1 MKYHKILLAG
11 AAFGFAM
18 PAMAETW
25 DMPVAYPGSNY
36 LTQTAVDFGKC
47 VTEGTGGDI
56 TIAVHPNGSL
66 YSGADIKRAIQTGQV
81 PIGERLLSAHEN
93 ENPLF
98 GVDALPFVASS
109 FEASEKLYQ
118 ATKGPLGELLETQ
131 NLVLVYSA
139 LWGPQGLY
147 AKKDINSA
155 EDLKG
160 VKFRAYNTAT
170 GRLSDLA
177 GMVAVQIEAA
187 ELSQALSTGVAE
199 SFISSGTTGVDSKVW
214 ESLTHFY
221 DVQAWLPRNSVMVNK
236 TIFDKLPA
244 EHQDTIMTCG
254 QAAEKSASD
263 TAQELTAQLLQE
275 LSDNGM
281 TVSAP
286 SPQLAADLEG
296 YGEILVNEW
305 LERAGEP
312 GKKVIDAYRGTAE

>member
-1 MKYHKILLAG
+1 MKLNTILATT
-11 AAFGFAM
+11 AAFTFAM
-18 PAMAETW
+18 PALAEVW
-25 DMPVAYPGSNY
+25 DMPVAYPASNY
-36 LTQTAVDFGKC
+36 LTEAAVEFGKC

-56 TIAVHPNGSL
+56 TIAVHANGSL

-109 FEASEKLYQ
+109 FDASEKLYQ

-139 LWGPQGLY
+139 VWGPQGLF
-147 AKKDINSA
+147 AKKEINSG

-170 GRLSDLA
+170 ARLSDLS

-236 TIFDKLPA
+236 TAYDKLSPENQA
-244 EHQDTIMTCG
+244 VLMDCG
-254 QAAEKSASD
+254 QATEKSVFE
-263 TAQELTAQLLQE
+263 TAQSLTTELMAE
-275 LSDNGM
+275 LAANGM
-281 TVSAP
+281 SVSP
-286 SPQLAADLEG
+286 PTPELAADLQG
-296 YGEILVNEW
+296 YGETLVAEW

-312 GKKVIDAYRGTAE
+312 GQRVIDAYRATAE